1 MNGKS
6 PTADNTKSARE
17 AISRTRRVHNSTE
30 VRKSVASIES
40 RETHKRGRT
49 ISSSPPKHP
58 QKKSKDLKTQCNKP
72 LTMAEAEK
80 VRDEIRMLDS
90 KVTAG
95 QENLKKELKAD
106 GIASENR
113 IINELRGA
121 IAGLSTQIIESAKHT
136 EDTLRKEQTD
146 ATKETN
152 TKIGELM
159 EQIH

>member
-1 MNGKS
+1 
-6 PTADNTKSARE
+6 
-17 AISRTRRVHNSTE
+17 
-30 VRKSVASIES
+30 
-40 RETHKRGRT
+40 
-49 ISSSPPKHP
+49 
-58 QKKSKDLKTQCNKP
+58 
-72 LTMAEAEK
+72 MAEAEK

-121 IAGLSTQIIESAKHT
+121 IAGLSTQIIESAKQT